1 MNGSSYYL
9 IIIDQVQIYEL
20 GGGDHHPLDGGEKSE
35 SVREGT
41 WSFMG
46 DTHLS

>member
-9 IIIDQVQIYEL
+9 IIIDQVQICEL
-20 GGGDHHPLDGGEKSE
+20 GGGDCHPLDGGERSE

-46 DTHLS
+46 DRHLS